1 MARSEGTQSE
11 GVSVATQ
18 REFLVLAAGA
28 SGMAAVDVAN
38 GALVRVSWR
47 GQVGENLAPYDLVRA
62 ALSPFD
68 QDAAVTFAP
77 EAIALSTPPEKVGSL
92 NGRSADRLVRRVVH
106 PPRQPLFGFPGPTAP
121 FWTLSGDRPSI
132 AVIEPEDGPVVE
144 RAGGGLRCRFRWR
157 KLDHV
162 LPLDDQ
168 SVGSALLHP
177 CARRVGART
186 LGRMLGW
193 QPRRLIVAL
202 TPPVGGHCY
211 KVVAGI
217 LPGR

>member
-1 MARSEGTQSE
+1 MSQRHDLSPEM
-11 GVSVATQ
+11 ATQ
-18 REFLVLAAGA
+18 RDFLVLAAGA

-38 GALVRVSWR
+38 GALVRVSWNGR
-47 GQVGENLAPYDLVRA
+47 SDDTFAAYDLVSA
-62 ALSPFD
+62 PLAPFD

-77 EAIALSTPPEKVGSL
+77 EAIALSGPPRKTGVMH
-92 NGRSADRLVRRVVH
+92 GRAAERLVRGVVH

-132 AVIEPEDGPVVE
+132 AVIEPEMGPIVE
-144 RAGGGLRCRFRWR
+144 RERNGFRCRFRWR
-157 KLDHV
+157 KLDHD

-168 SVGSALLHP
+168 SVGAALLHP
-177 CARRVGART
+177 CARTIGART

-193 QPRRLIVAL
+193 EPHRLLVAL
-202 TPPVGGHCY
+202 TPPMAGHCY

>member
-1 MARSEGTQSE
+1 M
-11 GVSVATQ
+11 TQ
-18 REFLVLAAGA
+18 RDFLVLAAGA
-28 SGMAAVDVAN
+28 SGMAAVDVSS
-38 GALVRVSWR
+38 GALVRVSWPGR
-47 GQVGENLAPYDLVRA
+47 SQDVLGPYDVVRSSLA
-62 ALSPFD
+62 PFD

-77 EAIALSTPPEKVGSL
+77 EAIALPGPPEKVGAL
-92 NGRSADRLVRRVVH
+92 PARTAERLVREVVH

-132 AVIEPEDGPVVE
+132 AVIEPEVGPVVE
-144 RAGGGLRCRFRWR
+144 RQGGGFRCRFRWR
-157 KLDHV
+157 KLDHD